1 MPSCTSV
8 TDDDCLVISVR
19 DDGQGPERH
28 AVLVRDCSGM
38 RERVAVYGGRLSAG
52 AAEGGGFEL
61 RAELPL
67 AAP

>member
-1 MPSCTSV
+1 
-8 TDDDCLVISVR
+8 
-19 DDGQGPERH
+19 
-28 AVLVRDCSGM
+28 M

-52 AAEGGGFEL
+52 AAQGGGFEL